1 MPIETRTIKQGIP
14 PRLRSPARKKPKAK
28 KGNKKPIPKKRKR
41 LEVSE
46 NDESDSESSS
56 SESDNLELKTRKKRG
71 KRQWVQVDELSNVDS
86 DGLKKSTKHGA
97 AKRSEQEVEVVE
109 TMAAEEVES
118 VVNNQAD
125 EEEVGICFIEKCVL
139 HSQNDRMTGS
149 ITSNEGTTSNRSQ

>member
-1 MPIETRTIKQGIP
+1 
-14 PRLRSPARKKPKAK
+14 
-28 KGNKKPIPKKRKR
+28 
-41 LEVSE
+41 VSE